1 MTTSRVRQV
10 SERKR
15 SRPLKDAAYF
25 LSLRLRNV
33 RCFDDDGVDLPLSD
47 KSGKPARWTILLG
60 KNGSGKTTVLQS
72 LAAFEPVLPT
82 GIREGDLPWKCPR
95 IFKWLFDGNL
105 PGFARE
111 KNPRDAEISAS
122 VGLFAGGSRYSQ
134 ITRHAFKKFEYD
146 FKLLDKQSYL
156 TFDHLGEDA
165 PICYGYGASRRLGRA
180 TVSGGEASDATES
193 LFRSD
198 VELVDAEEWLL
209 RLDYSA
215 SKPSSIRARQ
225 QERRALAER
234 LLIAVLPDIEAIRFS
249 EPTKAR
255 PTPTIEFKSPY
266 GWVPLRQLSH
276 GYQTL
281 IAWIV
286 DLASRMLD
294 RYPNSP
300 DPLAEPAV
308 VLVDEIDLHLHPA
321 WQRKLIGYLTE
332 RFPNTQ
338 FIATAHSPLI
348 VQAAS
353 DANIALLKRVGDHV
367 EIINDVEDIKN
378 WRVDQILTSD
388 LFGLESA
395 RPPQIEG
402 LLKRREELLS
412 RPKLSKKAQKDLAE
426 IEAKIGDLPT
436 GESREERDLMRRM
449 DATLKRLEGR
459 RGRGG

>member
-1 MTTSRVRQV
+1 
-10 SERKR
+10 
-15 SRPLKDAAYF
+15 
-25 LSLRLRNV
+25 
-33 RCFDDDGVDLPLSD
+33 
-47 KSGKPARWTILLG
+47 
-60 KNGSGKTTVLQS
+60 
-72 LAAFEPVLPT
+72 
-82 GIREGDLPWKCPR
+82 
-95 IFKWLFDGNL
+95 
-105 PGFARE
+105 
-111 KNPRDAEISAS
+111 
-122 VGLFAGGSRYSQ
+122 
-134 ITRHAFKKFEYD
+134 
-146 FKLLDKQSYL
+146 
-156 TFDHLGEDA
+156 
-165 PICYGYGASRRLGRA
+165 
-180 TVSGGEASDATES
+180 
-193 LFRSD
+193 
-198 VELVDAEEWLL
+198 
-209 RLDYSA
+209 
-215 SKPSSIRARQ
+215 
-225 QERRALAER
+225 
-234 LLIAVLPDIEAIRFS
+234 
-249 EPTKAR
+249 
-255 PTPTIEFKSPY
+255 
-266 GWVPLRQLSH
+266 
-276 GYQTL
+276 
-281 IAWIV
+281 
-286 DLASRMLD
+286 MLD